1 MQETY
6 TRRETV
12 RLLRCSHALPNRYL
26 ASRAEYALQEARAEQ
41 KITFRDLMEIRVW
54 THLSH
59 CDDRSWNTIDK
70 IAQERAKALHTP
82 YPLSDERNLA
92 EMLAMGRVN
101 SVTGPRRNPISHKL
115 GFHQGLSRLVGALDF
130 AGNTTVRWRVGTD
143 MNLALP
149 DADITIDPAKCDG
162 KPTVAGTRVPTRKVI
177 ESAKRDGLSTS
188 VIARQLHISVRQAE
202 VALAYELALELPAFP
217 ATRPGGQWHFSFLG
231 NPETAL
237 PKIEAL
243 LAKLSKLNED
253 DDEEDEEEQGLGCTT
268 GATPTAAA

>member
-26 ASRAEYALQEARAEQ
+26 ASRAEYGLQEARAEQ

-59 CDDRSWNTIDK
+59 CDDRSWNAIDK

-82 YPLSDERNLA
+82 YPLSDERNLTQ
-92 EMLAMGRVN
+92 MLTMRKVSN
-101 SVTGPRRNPISHKL
+101 VIGPRRNSGSGEL
-115 GFHQGLSRLVGALDF
+115 GFHQGLSRLMGALDF
-130 AGNTTVRWRVGTD
+130 AGNTTARWRVGTD

-149 DADITIDPAKCDG
+149 DADVTIEPAECGG
-162 KPTVAGTRVPTRKVI
+162 KPTVAGTGIATSKVM

-188 VIARQLHISVRQAE
+188 AIAGQLHISVLQTE
-202 VALAYELALELPAFP
+202 VALAYELALTLPAFP
-217 ATRPGGQWHFSFLG
+217 ATRPGGQWHFSFPG
-231 NPETAL
+231 RPETAL

-243 LAKLSKLNED
+243 LAKLSKLD
-253 DDEEDEEEQGLGCTT
+253 DEDEEDE
-268 GATPTAAA
+268 